1 MADRRPAASGATAG
15 LFLLSALVLCTGVGL
30 VAGWAAGHPLV
41 GAAIGFAIAVPV
53 SFYLV
58 YRQYRDI

>member
-1 MADRRPAASGATAG
+1 M
-15 LFLLSALVLCTGVGL
+15 FLLSALVLCAAVGL
-30 VAGWAAGHPLV
+30 VAGWAAGHAFV
-41 GAAIGFAIAVPV
+41 GAAIGFAIGVPV

>member
-15 LFLLSALVLCTGVGL
+15 VFLLSALVVCTGVGL
-30 VAGWAAGHPLV
+30 GVGWAAGLPAV
-41 GAAIGFAIAVPV
+41 GAAIGFAVAVPI